1 VAALIKRLN
10 SAFLK
15 GLLTLLP
22 IALTISLLIWIVRS
36 LESTVGDVLTSMMP
50 TEFYIPGLG
59 LVLAIIAIIA
69 TGLLV
74 ENYLAG
80 SLLKRL
86 EESLKRAP
94 VIRAIYSPLKDLT
107 DLFSRAQGPDQA
119 QKVVFVRISP
129 TIELVGLVMRET
141 FNDLPS
147 VRMSQGTVAVFVPF
161 SYGFG
166 GYTLLVQAEAI
177 RDAGIPAERALQ
189 LAITGWVRAGR

>member
-1 VAALIKRLN
+1 MAALIKRLN

-36 LESTVGDVLTSMMP
+36 LESTFGDVLTSMMP

-147 VRMSQGTVAVFVPF
+147 VRMNQGTVAVFVPF

-166 GYTLLVQAEAI
+166 GYTLLVQVEAI

>member
-1 VAALIKRLN
+1 MAILIRRLN

-22 IALTISLLIWIVRS
+22 IALTVSLLIWIIRS
-36 LESTVGDVLTSMMP
+36 LESTFGDVLTSLMP
-50 TEFYIPGLG
+50 SELYVPGLG
-59 LVLAIIAIIA
+59 LVLAILAILA

-80 SLLKRL
+80 SFLRRL
-86 EESLKRAP
+86 ENYLKKAP

-129 TIELVGLVMRET
+129 SIELLGLVMRES
-141 FNDLPS
+141 FNDLPT
-147 VRMSQGTVAVFVPF
+147 VRMNQGTVAVFVPF

-166 GYTLLVQAEAI
+166 GYTLLVSADAI
-177 RDAGIPAERALQ
+177 RDAGLPAERALQ
-189 LAITGWVRAGR
+189 LAITGWVRGGR

>member
-1 VAALIKRLN
+1 MAKILKKLN

-22 IALTISLLIWIVRS
+22 LALTVSLLIWIIRS
-36 LESTVGDVLTSMMP
+36 LESTFGDVLTALMP
-50 TEFYIPGLG
+50 AEFYIPGLG
-59 LVLAIIAIIA
+59 LVLAIIAIVA

-80 SLLKRL
+80 SLVKNLENYLK
-86 EESLKRAP
+86 KAP

-129 TIELVGLVMRET
+129 TVELVGLVMREA
-141 FNDLPS
+141 FDDLPH

-166 GYTLLVQAEAI
+166 GYTLLVSPESIREA
-177 RDAGIPAERALQ
+177 GLPAERALQ
-189 LAITGWVRAGR
+189 LAITGWVRGGR

>member
-1 VAALIKRLN
+1 MAALIKRLN

-36 LESTVGDVLTSMMP
+36 LESTFGDVLTSMMP

>member
-1 VAALIKRLN
+1 MAALIKRLN

-36 LESTVGDVLTSMMP
+36 LESTFGDVLTSMMP

-80 SLLKRL
+80 SLLNG
-86 EESLKRAP
+86 LKKP
-94 VIRAIYSPLKDLT
+94 
-107 DLFSRAQGPDQA
+107 
-119 QKVVFVRISP
+119 
-129 TIELVGLVMRET
+129 
-141 FNDLPS
+141 
-147 VRMSQGTVAVFVPF
+147 
-161 SYGFG
+161 
-166 GYTLLVQAEAI
+166 
-177 RDAGIPAERALQ
+177 
-189 LAITGWVRAGR
+189 

>member
-1 VAALIKRLN
+1 MAALIKRLN

-36 LESTVGDVLTSMMP
+36 LESTFGDVLTSMMP
-50 TEFYIPGLG
+50 PEFYIPGLG
-59 LVLAIIAIIA
+59 LFLALFAIIA

-80 SLLKRL
+80 SLLRRL
-86 EESLKRAP
+86 EEYLKRAP

-107 DLFSRAQGPDQA
+107 DLFSRTQGPDQA
-119 QKVVFVRISP
+119 QKVVFVRVSP
-129 TIELVGLVMRET
+129 SIELVGLVMRET
-141 FNDLPS
+141 FNDLPN
-147 VRMSQGTVAVFVPF
+147 VRMQQGTVAVFVPL

-166 GYTLLVQAEAI
+166 GYTLLVQADSI

>member
-1 VAALIKRLN
+1 MAALIKRLN

-36 LESTVGDVLTSMMP
+36 LESTFGDVLTSMMP

-59 LVLAIIAIIA
+59 LVLAIMAIVA

-141 FNDLPS
+141 FNDLPT
-147 VRMSQGTVAVFVPF
+147 VRMNQGTVAVFVPF

-166 GYTLLVQAEAI
+166 GYTLLVQAESI

>member
-1 VAALIKRLN
+1 MAALIKRLN

-36 LESTVGDVLTSMMP
+36 LESTFGDVLTSMMP
-50 TEFYIPGLG
+50 TELYIPGLG

>member
-1 VAALIKRLN
+1 MAALIKRLN

-36 LESTVGDVLTSMMP
+36 LESTFGDVLTSMMP

-147 VRMSQGTVAVFVPF
+147 VRMNQGTVAVFVPF

>member
-1 VAALIKRLN
+1 MAALIKRLN

-36 LESTVGDVLTSMMP
+36 LESTFGDVLTSMMP

-147 VRMSQGTVAVFVPF
+147 VRMNEGTVAVFVPF

>member
-36 LESTVGDVLTSMMP
+36 LESTFGDVLTSMMP

>member
-1 VAALIKRLN
+1 MAALIKRLN

-36 LESTVGDVLTSMMP
+36 LESTFGDVLTSMMP

-177 RDAGIPAERALQ
+177 RDAGISAERALQ